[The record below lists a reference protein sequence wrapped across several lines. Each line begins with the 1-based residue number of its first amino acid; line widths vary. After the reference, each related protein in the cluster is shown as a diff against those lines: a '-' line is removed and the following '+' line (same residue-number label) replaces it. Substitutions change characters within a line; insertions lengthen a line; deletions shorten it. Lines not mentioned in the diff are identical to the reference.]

1 MFPIRSLT
9 PQQAAGNALAAG
21 FKNFNQALLKNFP
34 RYEKDPALMFK
45 SAGSYKTISYGELKD
60 ICFRVASALMK
71 RDLQHGDRIAIF
83 SRNRMEWAEADAGAL
98 LAGAINSAIYSS
110 SLPEEAAFIIQDLEA
125 SFLFVEDEAQLQK
138 ILAVRKEIPS
148 VKGVFVF
155 SELFMASDPSWVF
168 PFSVL
173 LQEGPSP
180 EAVRRIHEL
189 AEKIN
194 GEDAMC
200 IIYTSGTTGS
210 PKGVVLTHN
219 NYVRTLEML
228 IEHVGDISKLKRN
241 ISFLPLAHAMER
253 FGGYYLILYTGGC
266 ICYAEGLDTIVE
278 NFREVKPN
286 YFIAVPRVFEKIHA
300 KIMQGVRSASP
311 IRKAIFSWALSVGK
325 KAGHLKMKGEPLPWH
340 VNILHRVA
348 DALLFKKVKG
358 IFGGE
363 LVFSVSGGAPLS
375 KEVADFFAAMDILI
389 IEGWGATEATTP
401 STLNSPHDYR
411 FGTVGKPLP
420 RVEVRVAEDG
430 ELEVKGPNIFKEYWR
445 NPEETNATFT
455 PDGFYRTGDIGII
468 NEDGRVIITD
478 RKKELIITSGGKN
491 IASALI
497 VNLLSGGRYIEM
509 AYVHG
514 DRRNYLTALLV
525 LDQNAVQAIAEHK
538 RFRDDLSW
546 PELVKHPLV
555 VERIQKEV
563 DAANEQLPRY
573 MQIKY
578 YRILSAPFSIEGGE
592 MTPTMKL
599 KKRVIEDKYKD
610 LLDSMY
616 KES

>member
-1 MFPIRSLT
+1 MT
-9 PQQAAGNALAAG
+9 
-21 FKNFNQALLKNFP
+21 FKNFNQVLLNSFS

-45 SAGSYKTISYGELKD
+45 SVRSYKTISYGELQD
-60 ICFRVASALMK
+60 VCFRVASALME
-71 RDLQHGDRIAIF
+71 RGLQHGDRIAIF
-83 SRNRMEWAEADAGAL
+83 SQNRMEWAEADAGAL

-125 SFLFVEDEAQLQK
+125 SFLFVGDETQLQK
-138 ILAVRKEIPS
+138 ILAVRKDIPS

-155 SELFMASDPSWVF
+155 SVPFAASDPSWVF

-173 LQEGPSP
+173 LQEAPSP
-180 EAVRRIHEL
+180 EAILRINEL
-189 AEKIN
+189 AEQIN

-200 IIYTSGTTGS
+200 IIYTSGTTGN

-228 IEHVGDISKLKRN
+228 IEHVGDISRLKRN

-266 ICYAEGLDTIVE
+266 ICYAESLDKIVE

-311 IRKAIFSWALSVGK
+311 IRKAIFSWALGVGK
-325 KAGHLKMKGEPLPWH
+325 KAAHLSILREPLPWYL
-340 VNILHRVA
+340 NILHWLA
-348 DALLFKKVKG
+348 DALLFKKVKD

-375 KEVADFFAAMDILI
+375 KEVAEFFAAMDILI
-389 IEGWGATEATTP
+389 LEGWGATEATTP

-420 RVEVRVAEDG
+420 VVEVRVAEDG

-445 NPEETNATFT
+445 NHEETKATFT
-455 PDGFYRTGDIGII
+455 PDGFYRTGDIGEID
-468 NEDGRVIITD
+468 EEGRVTITD

-491 IASALI
+491 IASAPI

-525 LDQNAVQAIAEHK
+525 LDQNVVQAMAEYRGIK
-538 RFRDDLSW
+538 DDLSW
-546 PELVKHPLV
+546 PELINHPQV

-563 DAANEQLPRY
+563 DAANEHLPRY

-578 YRILSAPFSIEGGE
+578 YSILTAPFSIEGGE

-599 KKRVIEDKYKD
+599 KKRVIEEKYKAI
-610 LLDSMY
+610 LDSMY
-616 KES
+616 REE